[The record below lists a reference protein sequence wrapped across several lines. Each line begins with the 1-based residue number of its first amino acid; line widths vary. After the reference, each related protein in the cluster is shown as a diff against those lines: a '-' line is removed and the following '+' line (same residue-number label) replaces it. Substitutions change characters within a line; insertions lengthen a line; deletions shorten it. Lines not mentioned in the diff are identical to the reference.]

1 MAIGRLV
8 RSGWWV
14 AAAAVVVT
22 LATLALLV
30 RPHGVDRTAEAG
42 SVAASGF
49 VLGPSVV
56 PAERV
61 VATGMARDGLRP
73 VDAPSWLT
81 PDEVDRV
88 NEEERGKLL
97 VPDDRVVG
105 VALAGGEPRAYPIRI
120 LRWHE
125 VAHDVVGEVP
135 VAVTYHPLSDA
146 VVVLDRRTPSGV
158 LSLGVSGLLYSSTQL
173 LYERGVPVAEASLW
187 SPLRAEAVTGP
198 RAGERLRVL
207 PAALTTWSD
216 WRSRHPGTLVMA
228 PEPDTRQLYKRDP
241 YRADL
246 ASDVLRFPVEPMPPP
261 TDLGL
266 KDRVA
271 AVEVG
276 GEVVPLAASRVAGG
290 TPPNPVWT
298 AVEIGGRRVELRVG
312 TTPAVA
318 EALDAD
324 TGSTLPLRFACWFAW
339 YATHPYQPHPRRVP
353 PDRR

>member
-1 MAIGRLV
+1 MV

-30 RPHGVDRTAEAG
+30 RPHPVERAAGAG
-42 SVAASGF
+42 SLADSGF
-49 VLGPSVV
+49 VLAPSVV
-56 PAERV
+56 PTHRV
-61 VATGMARDGLRP
+61 VTTGMSRDGLRA

-81 PDEVDRV
+81 ADEVDRI
-88 NEEERGKLL
+88 NQEERGKLL

-105 VALAGGEPRAYPIRI
+105 VVLEGGEPRAYPVRI

-125 VAHDVVGEVP
+125 VVHDVVGDLP
-135 VAVTYHPLSDA
+135 IAVTYHPLSDA

-187 SPLRAEAVTGP
+187 SPLRAEALTGP
-198 RAGERLRVL
+198 RAGERLEVL
-207 PAALTTWSD
+207 PAALTTWND

-228 PEPDTRQLYKRDP
+228 PEPDARQLYKRDP

-246 ASDVLRFPVEPMPPP
+246 ASDVLRFPVEPLPPP
-261 TDLGL
+261 SDLGL
-266 KDRVA
+266 KERIVA
-271 AVEVG
+271 IGLG
-276 GEVVPLAASRVAGG
+276 GGVVPLAVQPGAGEDPRDPG
-290 TPPNPVWT
+290 WT
-298 AVEIGGRRVELRVG
+298 VLGIGGGPVELRVG
-312 TTPAVA
+312 SAPAIA
-318 EALDAD
+318 EARDAD

-339 YATHPYQPHPRRVP
+339 HATHPDGPRPRRIP